1 MHKEDKDRL
10 NVLIKRI
17 SNGEKEAFNDV
28 YSLMYNV
35 LYCFLKKYWNDKEVI
50 KDAIIAT
57 FETIFEKSKTK
68 LFFNNCY
75 NWILT
80 IAHNHLRNI
89 IRKECRTIHIEEI
102 DINQS
107 YDLDLNSLSLK
118 LILDSLSKIDQEL
131 VYLKYH
137 SGLKLKEISKL
148 TKISE
153 STLKRRYN
161 LIYKYIKENLEK
173 DGRA

>member
-57 FETIFEKSKTK
+57 ESA
-68 LFFNNCY
+68 N
-75 NWILT
+75 
-80 IAHNHLRNI
+80 A
-89 IRKECRTIHIEEI
+89 RK
-102 DINQS
+102 
-107 YDLDLNSLSLK
+107 YP
-118 LILDSLSKIDQEL
+118 
-131 VYLKYH
+131 
-137 SGLKLKEISKL
+137 
-148 TKISE
+148 
-153 STLKRRYN
+153 
-161 LIYKYIKENLEK
+161 
-173 DGRA
+173 A